1 MTFFLVN
8 NFKFDVMNILSI
20 SNAFEHIFSLSC
32 VSGMMQS
39 MFLSRSI
46 LPNFDRFLSTMKP
59 LVYHI
64 DARRLSLVI
73 IWLLFVWPFLPYE
86 LPYAAFP
93 LLCWLWFESP
103 PLFSSNLLNLLY
115 LPACLLLS
123 TTTLSSFIS
132 RVRCSSFS

>member
-20 SNAFEHIFSLSC
+20 SNAFEHIFSLSY

-46 LPNFDRFLSTMKP
+46 LPNFDKFLSTIKP

-64 DARRLSLVI
+64 DARKLSLVM
-73 IWLLFVWPFLPYE
+73 IWLLFV
-86 LPYAAFP
+86 
-93 LLCWLWFESP
+93 
-103 PLFSSNLLNLLY
+103 
-115 LPACLLLS
+115 
-123 TTTLSSFIS
+123 
-132 RVRCSSFS
+132 